1 MQTVTVPHG
10 TLTHAGVAAGVGKTA
25 LVLCPGGGYEYCSIR
40 EGAPVARAFARH
52 GIETFVLDY
61 DCTNAPLGT
70 RPLHA
75 LSAAVA
81 WVRQHAAQYG
91 VDENRIAVGGFSA
104 GAHLAGTLA
113 AVWNRPDWFGADTDL
128 ALHRPYAAV
137 LCYPVVTAGEYA
149 HRGSFVQ
156 LAGADEHRQ
165 QAFSLETLVDAD
177 MPPVFLWHTLED
189 GSVPVEN
196 TLLLEAALRRVG
208 VSHELH
214 LFPHGVHGLA
224 LADFETYDPARGRR
238 PDRHVARWLE
248 LCAEWLREV

>member
-1 MQTVTVPHG
+1 MPTVTVPHG

-104 GAHLAGTLA
+104 GG
-113 AVWNRPDWFGADTDL
+113 P
-128 ALHRPYAAV
+128 
-137 LCYPVVTAGEYA
+137 
-149 HRGSFVQ
+149 
-156 LAGADEHRQ
+156 LAGAPGGGGGKAGWVGGENRPVP
-165 QAFSLETLVDAD
+165 APAVWCLV
-177 MPPVFLWHTLED
+177 F
-189 GSVPVEN
+189 
-196 TLLLEAALRRVG
+196 
-208 VSHELH
+208 
-214 LFPHGVHGLA
+214 
-224 LADFETYDPARGRR
+224 
-238 PDRHVARWLE
+238 
-248 LCAEWLREV
+248 